1 MIVSY
6 KRLFKLLIDR
16 NMKKKELAQKAGVSI
31 ATITKMGVEGSVV
44 SSDML
49 AKICV
54 ALECTFDDIMEIV
67 EG

>member
-6 KRLFKLLIDR
+6 TRLFKLLIDR

>member
-1 MIVSY
+1 MILSY

-31 ATITKMGVEGSVV
+31 ATITKMGNEGSVV
-44 SSDML
+44 SSDVL